1 MRARVTRHFEYDYR
15 LNRSVN
21 TKSVPALFKRK
32 RKMNRWVKQK
42 MFATNSK
49 KERKKSN
56 ASVAIVATRAKD
68 KPEESTNHIG
78 TELSIPFCVCVSRLV
93 PYKRNKRKPLSF
105 FYPSFLHVYNSSIA
119 PSFYFIFFSASFLL
133 PCLLALPSLPHPIRL
148 PPRRSRLGWNL
159 ELAV

>member
-93 PYKRNKRKPLSF
+93 PYKRNKRKPLF
-105 FYPSFLHVYNSSIA
+105 FFTPPSCTFIIALLRLRFILFFFQPLFFFLV
-119 PSFYFIFFSASFLL
+119 
-133 PCLLALPSLPHPIRL
+133 CLPSLLFLIQ
-148 PPRRSRLGWNL
+148 
-159 ELAV
+159 